1 MPVEGGSLGS
11 ADSCCVISSS
21 HNDLA
26 YVYLQVVD
34 AEGNLCPTAEIPLEI
49 KTSGARHNA
58 IAGTGHPYDL
68 QSFRSLSP
76 TTFRGQALLMIQP
89 RKKKAWSLSLPLR
102 QNSTL
107 KEPSTLSWSDRI
119 ICLEA
124 TVVFPLSDQP
134 LKPCRWA
141 AIIVPYLHD
150 C

>member
-89 RKKKAWSLSLPLR
+89 R
-102 QNSTL
+102 
-107 KEPSTLSWSDRI
+107 I
-119 ICLEA
+119 
-124 TVVFPLSDQP
+124 VFPLSDQP